1 MSKELRQWLWKKWM
15 RDNTMNHKYFG
26 IWLRSLED
34 SQIKILETNKKKEKT
49 C

>member
-15 RDNTMNHKYFG
+15 RDNPMNLKYFG

-34 SQIKILETNKKKEKT
+34 SQIKIFETNMKKEKT

>member
-15 RDNTMNHKYFG
+15 KDNPMNLKYFG

-34 SQIKILETNKKKEKT
+34 SQIKIFETNMKKEKT